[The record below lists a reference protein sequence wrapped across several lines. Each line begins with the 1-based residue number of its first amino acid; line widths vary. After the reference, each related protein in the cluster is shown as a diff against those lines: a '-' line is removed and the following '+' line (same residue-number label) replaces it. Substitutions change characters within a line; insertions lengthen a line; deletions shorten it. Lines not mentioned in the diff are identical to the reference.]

1 MRKFTV
7 VTAILIVVFA
17 GIGLVRAGGAKQTS
31 QTILSA
37 FELMSQA
44 KDLPVAPHPD
54 AI

>member
-7 VTAILIVVFA
+7 VTVILIVVFA
-17 GIGLVRAGGAKQTS
+17 GIGFVQAGGAMPAS
-31 QTILSA
+31 QTIQSA

>member
-1 MRKFTV
+1 MQ
-7 VTAILIVVFA
+7 A
-17 GIGLVRAGGAKQTS
+17 S
-31 QTILSA
+31 QTIQSA